1 MGRYVV
7 DIDKYATLAR
17 QTAAEGCVLVKNEN
31 QTLPLRK
38 GDKVAV
44 FGRMAFHYYKS
55 GLGSGGLV
63 NTKYVV
69 GILDALRKE
78 KDISLD
84 ENLLQVYED
93 WIKDHPYDAG
103 VGWGLVPWSQ
113 EEMPLDDA
121 LIEAADDDIALVI
134 IGRTAGEDQDNVNEA
149 GSYLLTAAERDMIAK
164 VSRKFKRTAVILNV
178 GNIIDMKW
186 VEELQPS
193 AVLAYRSCESM
204 RKTHGYDCRMY

>member
-78 KDISLD
+78 NDISLD

-103 VGWGLVPWSQ
+103 VGWGRGLRAEQRAHARRRRQPVRAGRHGDPCAARYGAVPR
-113 EEMPLDDA
+113 
-121 LIEAADDDIALVI
+121 
-134 IGRTAGEDQDNVNEA
+134 GRQA
-149 GSYLLTAAERDMIAK
+149 
-164 VSRKFKRTAVILNV
+164 
-178 GNIIDMKW
+178 
-186 VEELQPS
+186 
-193 AVLAYRSCESM
+193 
-204 RKTHGYDCRMY
+204 

>member
-1 MGRYVV
+1 M
-7 DIDKYATLAR
+7 
-17 QTAAEGCVLVKNEN
+17 
-31 QTLPLRK
+31 
-38 GDKVAV
+38 
-44 FGRMAFHYYKS
+44 
-55 GLGSGGLV
+55 
-63 NTKYVV
+63 V

-78 KDISLD
+78 NDISLD

-121 LIEAADDDIALVI
+121 VIEAADDDIALVI

-193 AVLAYRSCESM
+193 AVLYAWQ
-204 RKTHGYDCRMY
+204 G

>member
-78 KDISLD
+78 NDISLD

-121 LIEAADDDIALVI
+121 VIEAADDDIALVI

-149 GSYLLTAAERDMIAK
+149 GSYLLTAVRGI
-164 VSRKFKRTAVILNV
+164 
-178 GNIIDMKW
+178 
-186 VEELQPS
+186 
-193 AVLAYRSCESM
+193 
-204 RKTHGYDCRMY
+204 